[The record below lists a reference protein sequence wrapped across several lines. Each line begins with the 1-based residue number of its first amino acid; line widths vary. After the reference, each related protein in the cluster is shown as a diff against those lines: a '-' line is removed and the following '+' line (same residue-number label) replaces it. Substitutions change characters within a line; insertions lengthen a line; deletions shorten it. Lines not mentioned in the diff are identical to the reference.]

1 MKIKGLVIILVS
13 VLVMSACQTQID
25 VEAEKAA
32 IIEVI
37 NGETDAYL
45 NYDYDKVISYFVKDS
60 LSFRQC
66 AGADNVDFQDGWG
79 QIEAFF
85 KSDLQGGDPEA
96 FTDTRI
102 NVTKDNYQIKVYDN
116 SAYVVCTERW
126 TYTTS
131 DNVLEIDS
139 RQVRFMEKID
149 GEWKI
154 AFLSFIGT
162 SGYEQEEELE
172 ELGVEFNSVR

>member
-1 MKIKGLVIILVS
+1 MKIKDLVIILVS
-13 VLVMSACQTQID
+13 VLLMSACQTQID
-25 VEAEKAA
+25 VKTEKAA

-37 NGETDAYL
+37 NGETEAYL
-45 NYDYDKVISYFVKDS
+45 NYDYDKVISFFVHDS

-66 AGADNVDFQDGWG
+66 AGADNIDFQDGWD

-85 KSDLQGGDPEA
+85 KEDLLEDDSEA
-96 FTDTRI
+96 MPDTRI
-102 NVTKDNYQIKVYDN
+102 KVTKDNYQIKVYDN
-116 SAYVVCTERW
+116 SAYVICTEKW
-126 TYTTS
+126 TYTTA

-162 SGYEQEEELE
+162 SGYEEEEELE
-172 ELGVEFNSVR
+172 ALGVEFNSVR